1 MCSANVHQHLHC
13 ALKGLLFN
21 KKRTRMQGVQQRRPC
36 ITNGQENLSESVTIF
51 TKKSKWDVGEIHG
64 GRGWWWRGETLFVS
78 ELTETSYS
86 KTKQTKGTNNLSFSE
101 PGTPNIRCDT
111 GKVDGYHQS
120 PSSQACSSSQFCSLY
135 ALLPLRRPSPC
146 GNRSLA
152 GHWLANVYMIL
163 TTCGDPREQN
173 TTLLG
178 SGSMSIPPKDS
189 GLSFCL
195 V

>member
-1 MCSANVHQHLHC
+1 MYNNTYTVLS
-13 ALKGLLFN
+13 KGYFLIRRGHVCRECNSEDHASLVARKTSLSQWQFLLRN
-21 KKRTRMQGVQQRRPC
+21 LNEMWERSMQ
-36 ITNGQENLSESVTIF
+36 
-51 TKKSKWDVGEIHG
+51 IHG

-120 PSSQACSSSQFCSLY
+120 PSSQACSSSQLCSLY
-135 ALLPLRRPSPC
+135 ALLPLRRSSPC